1 MSKAPYTMAVCE
13 GDEALHN
20 RIASL
25 VAARSETWSLRFFFS
40 KGDLLD
46 ALEAGSR
53 YQLYLLGAGSGNP
66 PCPEFCRRIRLL
78 EKEAYL
84 VLAAPGRIP
93 PAGYALG
100 FRDYLIRPFPDED
113 FLRILDR
120 AALRY
125 PLYSLMMKGMCKLLS
140 LGEILY
146 LESFGRKLVIRT
158 RGERYEIYGSIEKE
172 ERRLSSRGF
181 VRIHRSYLLN
191 LQAADGLQGNQVLLC
206 NGELLPLSR
215 LRRKKLHP
223 LLRRK
228 GAIGDMGMTSR
239 DNPLA

>member
-1 MSKAPYTMAVCE
+1 
-13 GDEALHN
+13 
-20 RIASL
+20 
-25 VAARSETWSLRFFFS
+25 
-40 KGDLLD
+40 
-46 ALEAGSR
+46 
-53 YQLYLLGAGSGNP
+53 
-66 PCPEFCRRIRLL
+66 
-78 EKEAYL
+78 
-84 VLAAPGRIP
+84 
-93 PAGYALG
+93 
-100 FRDYLIRPFPDED
+100 
-113 FLRILDR
+113 
-120 AALRY
+120 
-125 PLYSLMMKGMCKLLS
+125 MMKGMCKLLS